1 MGIFQCSKVETSF
14 SSENDLKFKNSYFLV
29 LSVFKLILNILYNG
43 KAFKTGVK
51 ILPCML
57 YDVTQ
62 PIFYMQ
68 LRFEL
73 IDL

>member
-43 KAFKTGVK
+43 KAFKGVK